1 VARQG
6 NVFTF
11 AAMMVPSTGSG
22 AVSTAAASPL
32 LNTSRMPRG
41 FSNRSSGPV
50 MPCSA
55 NSAAC
60 MPFCATSALAIDLA
74 AEMSPK
80 RTAVEVAARAPL
92 SAIAC
97 ASRCGVSRIKR
108 PAIAGAASPETVTPS
123 QAESRSIRSLQRPN
137 IS

>member
-1 VARQG
+1 
-6 NVFTF
+6 
-11 AAMMVPSTGSG
+11 MMTPSADNG
-22 AVSTAAASPL
+22 AVSTAPASPRR
-32 LNTSRMPRG
+32 NTSRIPRG

-50 MPCSA
+50 MPRSA

-60 MPFCATSALAIDLA
+60 TPFCATSALAIDLA

-92 SAIAC
+92 NAIAC
-97 ASRCGVSRIKR
+97 ASRARSSPSRR
-108 PAIAGAASPETVTPS
+108 PAIAGVAIPETVTPS
-123 QAESRSIRSLQRPN
+123 QAESRSINSLARPK